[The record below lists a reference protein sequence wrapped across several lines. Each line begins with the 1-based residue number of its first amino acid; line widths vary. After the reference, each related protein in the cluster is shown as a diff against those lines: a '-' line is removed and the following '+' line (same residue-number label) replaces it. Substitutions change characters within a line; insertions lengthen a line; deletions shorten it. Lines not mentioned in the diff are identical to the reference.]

1 MINLVLLGPPAS
13 GKGTQAKA
21 LVQQFGLAHLSAGQ
35 LLRDEIIK
43 QTPLGL
49 SVKDAVDNGRLV
61 PDDLV
66 IQLIACR
73 IQEPDCKNG
82 ALFDGFPRTLYQA
95 QALDALLTGQ
105 GTPLSAVIEL
115 QADEAVLIGRMQ
127 QRISEALAQGQMPRK
142 DDNIQILQQR
152 LQIYRTETLPVVPYY
167 QQQAIHEAVD
177 AVATPDIVARSIAV
191 ALGAHGLVSKSSA
204 PLPLTAV
211 PLSTAKPA
219 PKPEEPK
226 P

>member
-13 GKGTQAKA
+13 GKGTQAKT
-21 LVQQFGLAHLSAGQ
+21 LMQRFGLAHLSAGQ
-35 LLRDEIIK
+35 LLRDEIGK

-73 IQEPDCKNG
+73 IQEPDCRNG
-82 ALFDGFPRTLYQA
+82 VLFDGFPRTIYQA
-95 QALDALLTGQ
+95 QALDALLAGQ
-105 GTPLSAVIEL
+105 GTPLSLVIEL
-115 QADEAVLIGRMQ
+115 LADEAVLTARMQ
-127 QRISEALAQGQMPRK
+127 QRIGDALAQGLPPRK
-142 DDNIQILQQR
+142 DDNLQTLQQR
-152 LQIYRTETLPVVPYY
+152 LQIYRNETLPVVPYY
-167 QQQAIHEAVD
+167 QRQSIHEAVN
-177 AVATPDIVARSIAV
+177 AVAAPDVVAGSIDT
-191 ALGAHGLVSKSSA
+191 ALRAHGLA
-204 PLPLTAV
+204 PAHPAAAQTMSPAII
-211 PLSTAKPA
+211 KPA